1 MALYKR
7 GHFWHYEFELRGKRY
22 RGSSRLKNERA
33 AGDYERALRTK
44 LVNGEVGIE
53 QKPLAPSLLD
63 FAERFRDH
71 VRVYHAKKPET
82 RDFYLKKL
90 KQLLRFRGF
99 HDINLDRIDEGLIE
113 RFVVWRSKSVS
124 PTSVNHDLR
133 TLRRMLH
140 LAREWKA
147 ISFIPKVRL
156 LSNERQRD
164 FVLDHAG
171 EQHYLAAA
179 PEQLRSL
186 ALLLLDTGLR
196 IGEALRLLWPDI
208 HFEHAMNA
216 KYGWLHVREG
226 KSRNARRNVP
236 LTNRVAAMLTDR
248 KATAESTWIFPGE
261 DPGRPMLV
269 TSFDH
274 LHAKVCRPG
283 RGKKQSFLFPQ
294 DFVIHSLRHT
304 FCTRLGEAG
313 ADAFTIM
320 RLAGHSNVTVSQ
332 RYVHPTPEAV
342 ERAIDRLEVLN
353 RAAEKRLRVPTK
365 PPHRLAGRS

>member
-1 MALYKR
+1 MTLFRR
-7 GHFWHYEFELRGKRY
+7 GRVWHYEFELRGKRY
-22 RGSSRLKNERA
+22 RGSTRLKNERA
-33 AGDYERALRTK
+33 AGDYERALRTR
-44 LVNGEVGIE
+44 LINSEVGIE
-53 QKPLAPSLLD
+53 ENTPAPSLLN

-71 VRVYHAKKPET
+71 VRVYHAEKPET

-90 KQLLRFRGF
+90 KQLLRFHGF

-113 RFVVWRSKSVS
+113 RFVVWRRESVS
-124 PTSVNHDLR
+124 PTSVNHELR

-147 ISFIPKVRL
+147 IPFIPKVRL
-156 LSNERQRD
+156 LTGERQRE
-164 FVLDHAG
+164 FVLDHAS
-171 EQHYLAAA
+171 EQRYLAAA
-179 PEQLRSL
+179 PEPLRTL

-196 IGEALRLLWPDI
+196 IGEALRLVWPDI
-208 HFEHAMNA
+208 HFEPAMNA

-236 LTNRVAAMLTDR
+236 LTNRVAAMLADR
-248 KATAESTWIFPGE
+248 KAMAESTWIFPGE
-261 DPGRPMLV
+261 DPRRPMLV

-283 RGKKQSFLFPQ
+283 RGEKRRFLFPQ
-294 DFVIHSLRHT
+294 DFVIHGLRHT
-304 FCTRLGEAG
+304 FLTRLGEAG

-320 RLAGHSNVTVSQ
+320 KLAGHSNVTVSQ
-332 RYVHPTPEAV
+332 KYVHPTPEAV

-365 PPHRLAGRS
+365 TPHRLAGRS